1 VVTPELVALLRDA
14 QKNRKQED
22 LAKLLGIGAP
32 HLSRVSAG
40 SGPTLGEKALL
51 RLADLENLDAGAV
64 LRAADKGDFADLL
77 DRLYPKR
84 GRPSRAEE
92 DLVSRFRNF
101 VRNLS
106 IRKLQAL
113 GDLLDDPVAVKSP
126 AGNKAPAE

>member
-40 SGPTLGEKALL
+40 KGPTLGDKALL
-51 RLADLENLDAGAV
+51 KLAELENLDAGAV
-64 LRAADKGDFADLL
+64 LRAAGKKDLAELL

-92 DLVSRFRNF
+92 ELVARFRSLT
-101 VRNLS
+101 RTLPP
-106 IRKLQAL
+106 RKLQAL
-113 GDLLDDPVAVKSP
+113 RELLPDTS
-126 AGNKAPAE
+126 GAEHE

>member
-1 VVTPELVALLRDA
+1 VVTPELIALLRDA
-14 QKNRKQED
+14 QKNRKQEE

-64 LRAADKGDFADLL
+64 LRAAGKGDFAELL

-84 GRPSRAEE
+84 GRPSRADEE
-92 DLVSRFRNF
+92 LVSRFRNF
-101 VRNLS
+101 TRNLS
-106 IRKLQAL
+106 VRKLQAL
-113 GDLLDDPVAVKSP
+113 GDLLDDSGPLKPPTAT
-126 AGNKAPAE
+126 KAPAE

>member
-1 VVTPELVALLRDA
+1 MVTPELVALLRDA
-14 QKNRKQED
+14 QKNRKQEE

-40 SGPTLGEKALL
+40 NGPTLGEKALL

-64 LRAADKGDFADLL
+64 LRAAGKSEFADLL

-92 DLVSRFRNF
+92 ELISRFRNF

-113 GDLLDDPVAVKSP
+113 VDLLDEPVSVKSP
-126 AGNKAPAE
+126 TGSKTSAE

>member
-1 VVTPELVALLRDA
+1 MVTAELVALLRNA
-14 QKNRKQED
+14 QKNRKQEE
-22 LAKLLGIGAP
+22 LAELLGIGAP
-32 HLSRVSAG
+32 HLSRVTAG

-64 LRAADKGDFADLL
+64 LRAAGKGDFADLL

-92 DLVSRFRNF
+92 DLVARFRHF
-101 VRNLS
+101 ARNLS

-113 GDLLDDPVAVKSP
+113 GDLLDDTAGEESP
-126 AGNKAPAE
+126 TSGKAPAE

>member
-14 QKNRKQED
+14 QKNRKQEE

-64 LRAADKGDFADLL
+64 LRAAGKSDFAELL

-92 DLVSRFRNF
+92 ELVSRFRNY
-101 VRNLS
+101 VRNLP

-113 GDLLDDPVAVKSP
+113 GDLLDDTAPEKSP
-126 AGNKAPAE
+126 TSSKAPAE